1 MECCDDVGKSNRGS
15 QRVIHSCLEHFI
27 LLMFSQDNF
36 YQCPSKYL
44 KRIIIIWSSYS
55 QRRLHLGLHLK
66 KQMGRK
72 SKEDYVQ
79 LTHFAIEQKLT
90 QHCKA
95 TKHQLKKKK
104 SKWEVASQRMCGS
117 GRSLLQAKGIQN
129 TSSGVQLRKEGPGHW
144 ERKPADRAQP
154 ATKISS
160 WCQLLRHV

>member
-15 QRVIHSCLEHFI
+15 QRVIHSCLKHFI
-27 LLMFSQDNF
+27 SLMFFQDNF

-95 TKHQLKKKK
+95 TKHQFKKKK
-104 SKWEVASQRMCGS
+104 KKQMG
-117 GRSLLQAKGIQN
+117 G
-129 TSSGVQLRKEGPGHW
+129 
-144 ERKPADRAQP
+144 
-154 ATKISS
+154 
-160 WCQLLRHV
+160 CQLENVWFRKKSAPGKRNSKHQLMSPAQERRTWALGKKTCRQISASH